1 MIMLSI
7 SDAGDGCST
16 SRHDGEEE
24 EEEDSGEDSDGES
37 SVKSHSSH
45 GGGSSVEEPKRPR
58 RTRIA
63 YSNYQLDQLELVFI
77 RTQYPD
83 VYLREEM
90 ADRLG
95 IKEDRIQVQDLLMGI
110 TIESTCTHDP
120 KYRAMLN

>member
-1 MIMLSI
+1 MFVLPPSLIIIMLSI
-7 SDAGDGCST
+7 SDGGG
-16 SRHDGEEE
+16 HEGEEE
-24 EEEDSGEDSDGES
+24 DEDSEEDSDGEF

-45 GGGSSVEEPKRPR
+45 GGGSGVEEPKRTR

-95 IKEDRIQVQDLLMGI
+95 IKEDRIQVLSSLIDIDVLSIQ
-110 TIESTCTHDP
+110 SYRYTHD
-120 KYRAMLN
+120 

>member
-1 MIMLSI
+1 MLSI
-7 SDAGDGCST
+7 SDGGG
-16 SRHDGEEE
+16 HEGEEE
-24 EEEDSGEDSDGES
+24 DEDSEEDSDGES
-37 SVKSHSSH
+37 SVKSHSSQ
-45 GGGSSVEEPKRPR
+45 GGGSGVEEPKRPR

-95 IKEDRIQVQDLLMGI
+95 IKEDRIQVLSSLIDIDVLSIQSYRYIRM
-110 TIESTCTHDP
+110 IE
-120 KYRAMLN
+120 